1 MTSERFPHLF
11 SPLTIRGVTL
21 KNRILSTGHETAL
34 VDRGRLGDAR
44 ARLND
49 TVWADEVSAQRYEQR
64 VVTLWDA
71 LRARVDWA
79 TVLGIAATSNA
90 GQPPILNH

>member
-34 VDRGRLGDAR
+34 VDRGRLGDAFLAYHEAR
-44 ARLND
+44 ARGG
-49 TVWADEVSAQRYEQR
+49 A
-64 VVTLWDA
+64 
-71 LRARVDWA
+71 
-79 TVLGIAATSNA
+79 
-90 GQPPILNH
+90 